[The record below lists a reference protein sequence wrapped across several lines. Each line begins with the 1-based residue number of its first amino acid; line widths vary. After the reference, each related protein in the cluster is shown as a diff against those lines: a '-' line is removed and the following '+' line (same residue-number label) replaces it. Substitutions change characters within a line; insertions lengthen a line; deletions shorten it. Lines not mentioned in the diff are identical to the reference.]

1 MSRLLLSYINV
12 KNFLLFAE
20 IQEEEFIMF
29 YPSHSIRSMQED
41 KLFLKFNFQH
51 PLIPKFIMHS
61 SSIFYLKTVTSE
73 DRERKPSLP
82 GVAMMMA
89 RQPTGGWKAYI
100 LGPYSLLTRT
110 NSSFYRAQLY
120 SLKVD
125 ILGGGRDGT
134 MIRLRK
140 NNTEAFFCYF

>member
-51 PLIPKFIMHS
+51 PLIPKFIVHS
-61 SSIFYLKTVTSE
+61 SSIFYPKTMTSE
-73 DRERKPSLP
+73 DRQRKTSLP
-82 GVAMMMA
+82 GVAMMA
-89 RQPTGGWKAYI
+89 RQPMGGWRAYI
-100 LGPYSLLTRT
+100 LGPHSLLTRT
-110 NSSFYRAQLY
+110 NISF
-120 SLKVD
+120 
-125 ILGGGRDGT
+125 
-134 MIRLRK
+134 
-140 NNTEAFFCYF
+140 